1 MFNRSIG
8 LLESDDETVTL
19 DREQRRRIL
28 EQLRKVE
35 QIEKELKGLK
45 EENKKL
51 REENRRLD
59 KELKKLRSTPMMLAS
74 SDATA
79 EAGGVPSSKTF
90 YRRPRHSKRKRGG
103 QDGHKGVARM

>member
-8 LLESDDETVTL
+8 LLETDDETVTL

-28 EQLRKVE
+28 EQLRKSE

-59 KELKKLRSTPMMLAS
+59 KEL
-74 SDATA
+74 
-79 EAGGVPSSKTF
+79 V
-90 YRRPRHSKRKRGG
+90 RR
-103 QDGHKGVARM
+103 QW

>member
-8 LLESDDETVTL
+8 LLETDDETVTL

-28 EQLRKVE
+28 ERFE
-35 QIEKELKGLK
+35 QIEKELKDLK

-59 KELKKLRSTPMMLAS
+59 KEL
-74 SDATA
+74 
-79 EAGGVPSSKTF
+79 V
-90 YRRPRHSKRKRGG
+90 RR
-103 QDGHKGVARM
+103 QW